1 MPATR
6 KNGMRKSMKKQQQKK
21 QQQKRQQQKRQQQK
35 KQQRKSM
42 KKGGARRRR
51 TQRKVMKG
59 GEDLTVDKGDYV
71 QNTQSTS
78 LEVYVVDKVNP
89 TTYDIIEV
97 VVEDGIVKLD
107 EDKNPI
113 LKKDAP
119 LINISKEQED
129 LKYKKYAQPQKEP
142 EANELSSQTP
152 GAAAAPNAGTA
163 EDGASS
169 PEGKYVKVT
178 YNKGLNTYTAETGTC
193 TKFEKQSAV

>member
-21 QQQKRQQQKRQQQK
+21 QQQKRQQQK

-71 QNTQSTS
+71 QNTKSVG
-78 LEVYVVDKVNP
+78 LAVYVVDTVYPNS
-89 TTYDIIEV
+89 YDIIEV
-97 VVEDGIVKLD
+97 VVKDGIVELD
-107 EDKNPI
+107 EGKPV
-113 LKKDAP
+113 LKENAS

-129 LKYKKYAQPQKEP
+129 LKYKKYVQPQNEP
-142 EANELSSQTP
+142 EATEPRQQTS
-152 GAAAAPNAGTA
+152 GVPNAGMA

-178 YNKGLNTYTAETGTC
+178 YNEGLNTYTAETGTC
-193 TKFEKQSAV
+193 TNFTKQQAV